1 LGLAAL
7 PTTNRISMNDF
18 FAGETALFQA
28 SHVFPQRVDLNH
40 ASSQELVANADCH
53 PRPSMDVIDR
63 DLVLQSCCA
72 IF

>member
-1 LGLAAL
+1 
-7 PTTNRISMNDF
+7 MNMNYF

-28 SHVFPQRVDLNH
+28 SHAFPQRVDLNH
-40 ASSQELVANADCH
+40 ASSQELAANTDCQ
-53 PRPSMDVIDR
+53 PRPFIDVIDR